1 MKIVEPDV
9 QLWKQ
14 GDIEEYDF
22 HIARCARVCYKSDK
36 VDGNKQLVERLI
48 ESKHYSV
55 FRHWTFY
62 CIIPLEEFSDE
73 YDPRELAFSC
83 NNHIGFDCQIEL
95 HNFNLLVVYNGQWA
109 LEHPKEHDV
118 FVPYRLSPKEFENSC
133 KEAFEMMRY
142 TFCVT
147 TQISTSRELNRVS
160 PNNITEESTRYVTE
174 GEICRPH
181 WIDKKTAI
189 RYNAFD
195 FDYIDAIILKY
206 LNSCE
211 SSFNNYNA
219 LIELGLKRQDARGA
233 LPIDTKTTV
242 AYTYSVPEWE
252 RIIRN
257 RYYGDTGAP
266 HPNAKIIAGMIK
278 DELNEL
284 GYDL

>member
-62 CIIPLEEFSDE
+62 CIIPCEEFSDE

-83 NNHIGFDCQIEL
+83 SKCIGFDCIVEL

-181 WIDKKTAI
+181 WLDKESNFNDERSR
-189 RYNAFD
+189 RY
-195 FDYIDAIILKY
+195 IQ
-206 LNSCE
+206 SCIA
-211 SSFNNYNA
+211 SFKNYND
-219 LIELGLKRQDARGA
+219 LIACGLPRQDARGV
-233 LPIDTKTTV
+233 LPLDTKTTV
-242 AYTYSVPEWE
+242 VYTYSTKEWFD
-252 RIIRN
+252 IIKKRV
-257 RYYGDTGAP
+257 YHTTGKA
-266 HPNAKIIAGMIK
+266 HPNATIICKLIEQ
-278 DELNEL
+278 ELNEL
-284 GYDL
+284 GYEIKI